1 MLRRGFRPILFDGA
15 AKGLGNVSVST
26 VSTTSSLWQSN
37 VLPAL
42 FDNDDLS
49 AIVVGTRIQS
59 SSAGTID
66 GIRWYKKG
74 TANGVHTVS
83 LWSNAGTLL
92 ASKVVTGETLSGW
105 QKQLFD
111 TPVSISANTTYVA
124 SFHTTDNLY
133 QETPSYFNS
142 DVVNDLLTGLATA
155 GTPNFNGVYNYSAT
169 NVFPNQDGG
178 AASYFIDVVFS
189 KSTAGLTYS
198 TDFKSA
204 ANGVSTA
211 ITSNAL
217 SVNTGDFIT
226 IAVTFSDNA
235 DCTAWTV
242 SNTAGT
248 PGATAITWTKQ
259 AETDTIGSSKVV
271 LWSGVAGV
279 IPPNNV
285 TVTATAGAQTNDSK
299 AMFVIVSRG
308 AHTTNPLPAGNIFPG
323 STNVGTSTQAIT
335 PTSVGS
341 ALWMVASDWNATNS
355 FAPIANCTAGTA
367 YNEAGFQTVNY
378 FRPTVNPRTDAA
390 AFTIGETNTPALVS
404 WIAFEIQAAALNNT
418 NIAGNVVNV
427 ATATGNLTAPSSTAL
442 AGNATSVSTNTG
454 AITSSINIVGS
465 SVSVALTT
473 GALSK
478 NLSMS
483 GAATSVSTDV
493 GALSKN
499 LSMSGALGTIAL
511 TIGTLSEN
519 LALSESAA
527 AQSTAT
533 GQLGISENIGGGAT
547 AVTTDTGT
555 LSTSSIVPISGQAS
569 ALATDTGVLS
579 ENLSL
584 SGSASSVATDTG
596 TLNKN
601 VPISG
606 QASALATDTGVL
618 SENVPLTGNVGAIA
632 TDTGSV
638 SISKTL
644 TGSASSLATDTGT
657 LSASSVASISGQASS
672 VTTDTGTLSESL
684 PMIGNAGAIAT
695 DTGAVSISK
704 GIAGSEQAVASAT
717 GTLSGAGSMYAGGTS
732 TSSATGS
739 LSIIEGITGSAAAV
753 SVSNGILNKSLALS
767 GLAAANAID
776 SGVITQGVTLS
787 GAAVS
792 ITTDNGIA
800 TLSVTLSGSDLATA
814 ALAGTSNISIALS
827 GSALSSALAT
837 ANITVVSP
845 GSLAGGATS
854 VGSATGAIKPG
865 LQMSGAATA
874 FASIAGGVSTILNA
888 SGVTTGVSNL
898 TGNLVVTIATTQIL
912 GNIAASSIA
921 NGLIKLSIPLSGA
934 SLVSALAQAT
944 LSGGLQLKTIMT
956 LLMNVSSNIMS
967 INRQGLSV
975 TCNSQSQKVIINRK
989 FN

>member
-155 GTPNFNGVYNYSAT
+155 GTPNFNGVYSYSAT

-579 ENLSL
+579 EN
-584 SGSASSVATDTG
+584 
-596 TLNKN
+596 
-601 VPISG
+601 
-606 QASALATDTGVL
+606 
-618 SENVPLTGNVGAIA
+618 VPLTGNVGAIA